1 MDAVFDAQF
10 RNMRVA
16 LAAQGV
22 DVEIAYTASGE
33 VDYVYEVDRI
43 LILDQDD
50 NIVDQDG
57 NVSRVLN
64 YLSIPERIGSD
75 EIRRAGGIVELSIAG
90 LPGGALTVPEALDLI
105 DSRERERTGTDGPR
119 AGELPLASPNHL
131 MYITRLCPA
140 GEPEVPSGDPQ
151 LPWPPPRPG
160 GGQGGGAG
168 VLIGV
173 ADTGLLQNLDTVN
186 QYPWLSGVTGEPDL
200 LPALT
205 GNGEQRI
212 PEFVGH
218 GTFIAGVARSVAP
231 GAGVHV
237 ADHLTLSGG
246 VLETAF
252 RDKLIELLARSPAP
266 GVLSLSAGTYTRRNQ
281 PSVVFQRFFEDH
293 LDGTG
298 VKLVAA
304 AGNDGT
310 SREFWPAAFPWAMGV
325 GALGP
330 DEQHRAWFS
339 NFGSWVNVYA
349 LGEGMVN
356 AYATGVYT
364 YQEPPKRP
372 AKQAF
377 TGMARWDG
385 TSYSTPL
392 VVGLIAA
399 RMSRE
404 GESAVVATDAVLAVA
419 DNQRIPGLGPALRAT
434 DTP

>member
-10 RNMRVA
+10 RNMRAA
-16 LAAQGV
+16 LAAQGI
-22 DVEIAYTASGE
+22 DAEIAYTARGE
-33 VDYVYEVDRI
+33 VDYIYEVDRI
-43 LILDQDD
+43 LILDRDD
-50 NIVDQDG
+50 NVIRVLDHLGVPELNDSDLLRREGGIGVLSIVD
-57 NVSRVLN
+57 R
-64 YLSIPERIGSD
+64 
-75 EIRRAGGIVELSIAG
+75 
-90 LPGGALTVPEALDLI
+90 PGGVLSVPEALDLI
-105 DSRERERTGTDGPR
+105 DSRERERTGTDGPG

-131 MYITRLCPA
+131 MHITRICPA

-151 LPWPPPRPG
+151 LPWPPLRPG
-160 GGQGGGAG
+160 GGGGGGAG

-173 ADTGLLQNLDTVN
+173 ADTGLLQDLDTVD
-186 QYPWLSGVTGEPDL
+186 QYPWLNGVTGEPDL
-200 LPALT
+200 LPALD
-205 GNGEQRI
+205 GHGEQPI
-212 PEFVGH
+212 PEYVGH

-231 GAGVHV
+231 EAEVHV
-237 ADHLTLSGG
+237 TDHLTLSGG
-246 VLETAF
+246 VLETVF

-266 GVLSLSAGTYTRRNQ
+266 GVLSLSAGTYTRGNR
-281 PSVVFQRFFEDH
+281 PSMVFQRLFEDH

-310 SREFWPAAFPWAMGV
+310 SREFWPAAFPWAVGV

-385 TSYSTPL
+385 TSYATPL
-392 VVGLIAA
+392 VAGLITA

-404 GESAVVATDAVLAVA
+404 GESAVVAADAVLAVA
-419 DNQRIPGLGPALRAT
+419 ENQRILGLGPALRAT